1 MKTNLQTRKLVADLR
16 KAGQKVALWK
26 RVADELERPTR
37 QMPSVNLSKIA
48 LHVREGEVA
57 LVPGKVLSLGHLV
70 SKTSVAAFQFSELAR
85 KKIGKAI
92 SIAELLKEN
101 PQGKKVRLIK

>member
-1 MKTNLQTRKLVADLR
+1 MKTNLQNRKLVTDLR

-37 QMPSVNLSKIA
+37 HMPSVNLSKIA
-48 LHVREGEVA
+48 LHIREGEVA
-57 LVPGKVLSLGHLV
+57 LVPGKVLSLGQV
-70 SKTSVAAFQFSELAR
+70 SSKVSVAALQFSETAR
-85 KKIGKAI
+85 KKIGKAM

-101 PQGKKVRLIK
+101 PMGKKVRLLK